1 MTTIAKATIIITAA
15 ALSLLSASSCRK
27 QQTAS
32 IPPPPKARIATVDMQ
47 KLFTA
52 YYKTTEAQKEIN
64 EERATIQKEN
74 NDRLTSI
81 RAVETEM
88 HELKKKTEEPS
99 AKQNARELYTNY
111 NAKYQ
116 EGVQMDRERR
126 ESLQGR
132 NQQLKDRMVQ
142 RMKDIFEDI
151 RTQLVKYAKTENYD
165 YVSSDSPLSSHES
178 LLA

>member
-32 IPPPPKARIATVDMQ
+32 IPPPPKARIATLDMQ

-99 AKQNARELYTNY
+99 ITIEKAEYYKEYH
-111 NAKYQ
+111 AKYQ

-132 NQQLKDRMVQ
+132 NQQLNERMVQ
-142 RMKDIFEDI
+142 RMKDNFLRIFA
-151 RTQLVKYAKTENYD
+151 R
-165 YVSSDSPLSSHES
+165 S
-178 LLA
+178 L